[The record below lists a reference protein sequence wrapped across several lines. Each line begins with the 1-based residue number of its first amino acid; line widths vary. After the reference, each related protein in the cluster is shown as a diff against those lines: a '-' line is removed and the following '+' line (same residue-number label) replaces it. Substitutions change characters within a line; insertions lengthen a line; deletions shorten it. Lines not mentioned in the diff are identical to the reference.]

1 MYHVSENNDV
11 LFSSYVWEGM
21 TVFAGCQQFLTGCE
35 SVWVFV
41 TFFWLD
47 VGGCDLLCLGVGGCD
62 LLCLGVGE
70 CDLYLGERGRLWVN
84 LARCWWVC
92 VTARWILLFCNIF
105 YEINSP
111 YLSSTNAID
120 VPTHISDNPQMLHV
134 KIDFKDTNF
143 IEKINVSILVSV

>member
-1 MYHVSENNDV
+1 MYHVSENNDI
-11 LFSSYVWEGM
+11 LSSSYVWEGM
-21 TVFAGCQQFLTGCE
+21 TVFAGCKQFLTGCE

-41 TFFWLD
+41 TFLWLD
-47 VGGCDLLCLGVGGCD
+47 VGGCD

-70 CDLYLGERGRLWVN
+70 CDLYLGEYGRLLVN

-92 VTARWILLFCNIF
+92 VTARWLLLFCNIF

>member
-1 MYHVSENNDV
+1 MYHVSENNDI
-11 LFSSYVWEGM
+11 LSSSYVWEGM
-21 TVFAGCQQFLTGCE
+21 TVFAGCKQFLTGCE

-47 VGGCDLLCLGVGGCD
+47 VGSCDR
-62 LLCLGVGE
+62 LCLGVGE

-92 VTARWILLFCNIF
+92 VTARWLLLFCNIF